1 MHVRYLPD
9 IESTFLTSD
18 SHCQGPGQDLDP
30 LVLASMDVT
39 RDPTPRIESHLYLE
53 QLARSVAARLKE
65 GQVLAGERI
74 VQVFTLRHDAPWV
87 A

>member
-1 MHVRYLPD
+1 
-9 IESTFLTSD
+9 
-18 SHCQGPGQDLDP
+18 
-30 LVLASMDVT
+30 MDVT